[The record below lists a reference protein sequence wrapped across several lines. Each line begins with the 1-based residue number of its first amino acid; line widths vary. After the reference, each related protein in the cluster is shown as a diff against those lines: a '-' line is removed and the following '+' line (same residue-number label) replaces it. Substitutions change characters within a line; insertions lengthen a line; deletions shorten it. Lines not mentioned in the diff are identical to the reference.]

1 MLILP
6 QNPALAANL
15 PQNLQAVRARI
26 AAAALQH
33 GRTVDSITLLAVGKG
48 QETGRLAAAAALG
61 VRDFGENYL
70 QEGLAKREAL
80 RALGLT
86 WHFIGQVQSN
96 KTREI
101 AAHFDWVHTI
111 DRAKVARRLAEQRSP
126 HVAPLQVCMQ
136 LRLADEPGKGGVAP
150 GEAAALAA
158 EIVALPRLRL
168 RGLMC
173 VPPPGDDPRQQRS
186 WFAQVRHCR
195 DALEAAIPGL
205 HLDTLSM
212 GMSGDLEAAIAEGAT
227 LVRIGTA
234 LFGPRPRA
242 SD

>member
-6 QNPALAANL
+6 QNPPLPVNL
-15 PQNLQAVRARI
+15 PDNLQAVRARI

-33 GRTVDSITLLAVGKG
+33 RRSVDSVTLLAVGKG
-48 QETGRLAAAAALG
+48 QEAGLLAAAAALG

-70 QEGLAKREAL
+70 QEGLAKVESL
-80 RALGLT
+80 RGLGLT

-101 AAHFDWVHTI
+101 ATHFDWVHTL
-111 DRAKVARRLAEQRSP
+111 DRAKVARRLDEQRSP
-126 HVAPLQVCMQ
+126 QAAPLQVCLQ

-158 EIVALPRLRL
+158 EILALPRLRL

-173 VPPPGDDPRQQRS
+173 VPPPEDDPLRQRH
-186 WFAQVRHCR
+186 WFAQVRQCR
-195 DALEAAIPGL
+195 DALEASHPGL

-227 LVRIGTA
+227 LVRVGTA